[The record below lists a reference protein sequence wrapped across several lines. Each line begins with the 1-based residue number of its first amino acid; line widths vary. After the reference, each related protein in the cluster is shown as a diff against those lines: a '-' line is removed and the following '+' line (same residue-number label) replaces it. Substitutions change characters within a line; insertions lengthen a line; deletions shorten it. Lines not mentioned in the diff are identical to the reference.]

1 MPQIGP
7 MEILVVS
14 VLGLIVFGPDKL
26 PEIARTVG
34 AFMRQLRS
42 MADDVK
48 QEFSDGLEVA
58 DEPDDEELAAINLED
73 DDSDEGP
80 GDEPAEGE
88 AGQEQPSGEEP
99 APEDE
104 PAPEGPAPEA
114 QDSDQSPNGR
124 REPPPDHPVAEAIK
138 SERDMKGSGRE
149 A

>member
-48 QEFSDGLEVA
+48 QEFSDGLDVA
-58 DEPDDEELAAINLED
+58 DEPDDEELAAISEED
-73 DDSDEGP
+73 DGADSGESQKDVPEA
-80 GDEPAEGE
+80 EPA
-88 AGQEQPSGEEP
+88 SEE
-99 APEDE
+99 
-104 PAPEGPAPEA
+104 
-114 QDSDQSPNGR
+114 SSNGR

>member
-58 DEPDDEELAAINLED
+58 DEPDDEELAAITQED
-73 DDSDEGP
+73 DAADVGGSDEGP
-80 GDEPAEGE
+80 TEEEPAE
-88 AGQEQPSGEEP
+88 
-99 APEDE
+99 
-104 PAPEGPAPEA
+104 EGPAQAEPASEE
-114 QDSDQSPNGR
+114 SSNGR

-138 SERDMKGSGRE
+138 SERDVKGSGRE

>member
-1 MPQIGP
+1 

-58 DEPDDEELAAINLED
+58 DEPDDEELAAITQED
-73 DDSDEGP
+73 DAADVGGSDEGP
-80 GDEPAEGE
+80 TEEEPAE
-88 AGQEQPSGEEP
+88 
-99 APEDE
+99 
-104 PAPEGPAPEA
+104 EGPAQAEPASEE
-114 QDSDQSPNGR
+114 SSNGR

-138 SERDMKGSGRE
+138 SERDVKGSGRE

>member
-1 MPQIGP
+1 

-48 QEFSDGLEVA
+48 QEFSDTLEVA
-58 DEPDDEELAAINLED
+58 DEPDDEELAAINQED
-73 DDSDEGP
+73 DDEDVGGSEEAG
-80 GDEPAEGE
+80 EESPAEE
-88 AGQEQPSGEEP
+88 SPAEESPAGEEQGSEEGAAEESP
-99 APEDE
+99 AAEE
-104 PAPEGPAPEA
+104 QGSE
-114 QDSDQSPNGR
+114 QSSNGR
-124 REPPPDHPVAEAIK
+124 REPPSDHPVAEAIE

>member
-1 MPQIGP
+1 

-48 QEFSDGLEVA
+48 QEFSDGLDVA
-58 DEPDDEELAAINLED
+58 DEPDEEELAAISEED
-73 DDSDEGP
+73 DGSD
-80 GDEPAEGE
+80 
-88 AGQEQPSGEEP
+88 SGESQK
-99 APEDE
+99 DV
-104 PAPEGPAPEA
+104 PEA
-114 QDSDQSPNGR
+114 ERASEESSKGR